1 MLAFPLSVI
10 TSEERKLN
18 EEFQLKAIPHLDEL
32 YDFAYRVTG
41 SSSNAGALLIETFRR
56 AYWFW
61 AKLDERIG
69 CKAWLFRI
77 MRNTYTSIY
86 WKKTKKSGEVNY
98 EDILKLYESLKPS
111 STGDYI
117 LKIEN
122 YNLPENKLTKIISTL
137 PYDFR
142 IVIILKDILGHSYDD
157 IADFVDVPIGTVRS
171 RLYRARKMLFVR
183 LKKYAADNDNLNNPE
198 TKI

>member
-10 TSEERKLN
+10 TSEVRKLN

-41 SSSNAGALLIETFRR
+41 SSSNAGALLIETFRG

-122 YNLPENKLTKIISTL
+122 YNLPENELTKIISTL

>member
-183 LKKYAADNDNLNNPE
+183 LKKYAADNDNLNNPA

>member
-122 YNLPENKLTKIISTL
+122 YNLPENELTKIISTL

-171 RLYRARKMLFVR
+171 RLYRARKMLFVSK
-183 LKKYAADNDNLNNPE
+183 KKYAADNDNLNNPA

>member
-10 TSEERKLN
+10 TSEVRKLN

-122 YNLPENKLTKIISTL
+122 YNLPENELTKIISTL

>member
-41 SSSNAGALLIETFRR
+41 SSSNAGALLIETFRG

-86 WKKTKKSGEVNY
+86 WKKTKKSDEVNY
-98 EDILKLYESLKPS
+98 EEIEKLYESIKPS
-111 STGDYI
+111 LTQDYI
-117 LKIEN
+117 LKVEN
-122 YNLPENKLTKIISTL
+122 YNLRKDELSKIISSL

-142 IVIILKDILGHSYDD
+142 IVIILKDILGQNYDE
-157 IADFVDVPIGTVRS
+157 IADFVDVPVGTVRS
-171 RLYRARKMLFVR
+171 RLYRARKIFFVK
-183 LKKYAADNDNLNNPE
+183 LKKYSAEKDNLKNPGA
-198 TKI
+198 TI